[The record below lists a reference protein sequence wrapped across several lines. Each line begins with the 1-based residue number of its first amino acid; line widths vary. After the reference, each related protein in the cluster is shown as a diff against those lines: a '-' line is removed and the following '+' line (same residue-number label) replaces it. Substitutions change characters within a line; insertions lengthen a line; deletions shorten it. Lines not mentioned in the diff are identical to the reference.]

1 MYPFHPASM
10 VDIKNDT
17 RLKLTSTETTS
28 WLEDLSKYENSTK
41 TEITNIF
48 HAFNILNWCNI
59 NIFSIKL
66 YKSEPALLHLQNL
79 FYDILGINI
88 FTL

>member
-28 WLEDLSKYENSTK
+28 WLEDLSKYDNSTK

-48 HAFNILNWCNI
+48 HTFNILNW
-59 NIFSIKL
+59 
-66 YKSEPALLHLQNL
+66 
-79 FYDILGINI
+79 
-88 FTL
+88 